1 MDKALGLLALS
12 RKGGNL
18 GLGEE
23 AVGAA
28 ARAGKARLIVVA
40 SDASDHSMRRV
51 KNFVAGTR
59 QTYIT
64 LFYDKD
70 TLGDA
75 VGIRS
80 CAMAVI
86 LDTRLALA
94 FVRALEEPDRYQKL
108 IADLELRV
116 QRIDQRRKE
125 EKAHERNKRYGKK
138 PQSK

>member
-1 MDKALGLLALS
+1 MDRSLGLLALC

-28 ARAGKARLIVVA
+28 ARAGKARLIVCA

-51 KNFVAGTR
+51 RNFVAGTR
-59 QTYIT
+59 QPYIT
-64 LFYDKD
+64 LSYDKD
-70 TLGDA
+70 TIGDA

-94 FVRALEEPDRYQKL
+94 FVKALEQPDRYQEL
-108 IADLELRV
+108 IADLENRV
-116 QRIDQRRKE
+116 KRIEQRQKE
-125 EKAHERNKRYGKK
+125 EKAHERNKKFGKK